1 MAKRLSLLICWAS
14 LTVGAGSLAHSASAQ
29 SALVD
34 PTKPPSVAASTAR
47 DGGGAPEQA
56 ASQRLQSILISPNR
70 RLAVIDGR
78 TVTEGS
84 RVDAA
89 TVVQIAET
97 RVTLRQG
104 AELMTLELYPGIQR
118 TPGKGRHP

>member
-1 MAKRLSLLICWAS
+1 MAKRLSLLICWIS
-14 LTVGAGSLAHSASAQ
+14 LTVGAWSLAHSVNAQ
-29 SALVD
+29 GALVD
-34 PTKPPSVAASTAR
+34 PTRPPSMAAGTPR
-47 DGGGAPEQA
+47 DGGAA
-56 ASQRLQSILISPNR
+56 KHTASQRLQSILISPTR

-104 AELMTLELYPGIQR
+104 AELTTLELYPGIQR
-118 TPGKGRHP
+118 TPGKGGHP

>member
-1 MAKRLSLLICWAS
+1 MAKRLSRLIRWTA
-14 LTVGAGSLAHSASAQ
+14 LTVGACSLAHSAGAQ

-34 PTKPPSVAASTAR
+34 PTKPPSMAAAAAR
-47 DGGGAPEQA
+47 GGAPEQA
-56 ASQRLQSILISPNR
+56 ASQRLQSILISPTR
-70 RLAVIDGR
+70 KLAVIDGR

-84 RVDAA
+84 RLEAA

-118 TPGKGRHP
+118 TPGKGGPR

>member
-1 MAKRLSLLICWAS
+1 MAKRLSLLICWTS
-14 LTVGAGSLAHSASAQ
+14 LALGAWSLAHSANAQ
-29 SALVD
+29 GALVD
-34 PTKPPSVAASTAR
+34 PTRPPSMTAATTR
-47 DGGGAPEQA
+47 DGAPEHA
-56 ASQRLQSILISPNR
+56 ASQRLQSILISPTR
-70 RLAVIDGR
+70 KLAVIDGR

-104 AELMTLELYPGIQR
+104 AELLTLELYPGIQR
-118 TPGKGRHP
+118 TPGKGGPQ

>member
-1 MAKRLSLLICWAS
+1 MAKRLSRLIRWAA
-14 LTVGAGSLAHSASAQ
+14 LTVGACSLAHSAGAQ

-34 PTKPPSVAASTAR
+34 PTKPPSMAAGTAR
-47 DGGGAPEQA
+47 GGAPEQA
-56 ASQRLQSILISPNR
+56 ASQRLQSILISPTR
-70 RLAVIDGR
+70 KLAVIDGR

-84 RVDAA
+84 RIEAA

-118 TPGKGRHP
+118 TPGKGGPR

>member
-1 MAKRLSLLICWAS
+1 MAKRLSLLICWTS
-14 LTVGAGSLAHSASAQ
+14 LTVGAWSLAHSASAQ

-34 PTKPPSVAASTAR
+34 PTRPPSMAAAGGR
-47 DGGGAPEQA
+47 GGAPEQA
-56 ASQRLQSILISPNR
+56 ASQRLQSILISPTR

-84 RVDAA
+84 RIDAA

-118 TPGKGRHP
+118 TPGKGGPR